1 MGPKRQEKQ
10 KTKKKRENK
19 IEKKGKKRKKKKGE
33 IASWW
38 KTVGAVG
45 SVEEPARVA
54 AFFWTIRDYCNTAGT
69 VSDWSL

>member
-19 IEKKGKKRKKKKGE
+19 IEKKRKKKKGE